1 MLLLCFSNVDVQCS
15 SQLDFAVAFPP
26 SYCMHV
32 CNRGV
37 PVQHW
42 SYTFAF
48 LLALQHAFWA
58 HALGAWDMDKR
69 FA

>member
-1 MLLLCFSNVDVQCS
+1 
-15 SQLDFAVAFPP
+15 
-26 SYCMHV
+26 MHV

-37 PVQHW
+37 SVQHW